1 MKTMQLPKMSTVK
14 PKLISMKPQEN
25 LPCSNLLN
33 QQFNPEKPNQ
43 VWVSDI
49 TYIKTGSAFSYLCV
63 VLDLFARKVVSFR
76 VANKADTALV
86 INTVSDA
93 IRKRNPSSGLLF
105 HFDRGAQFTSKL
117 FRSFL
122 DSNHIT
128 QSFSKT
134 GHPWDNAVIESFFK
148 YLKHEELNRR
158 SFSNISILK
167 LALFEYIEGFYH
179 RFRPH
184 SFNNMLSPDQKE
196 LLFFQYLS

>member
-1 MKTMQLPKMSTVK
+1 M
-14 PKLISMKPQEN
+14 
-25 LPCSNLLN
+25 LL
-33 QQFNPEKPNQ
+33 K
-43 VWVSDI
+43 
-49 TYIKTGSAFSYLCV
+49 
-63 VLDLFARKVVSFR
+63 
-76 VANKADTALV
+76 
-86 INTVSDA
+86 
-93 IRKRNPSSGLLF
+93 KRNPSSGLLF
-105 HFDRGAQFTSKL
+105 HSDRGAQFTSKL

-122 DSNHIT
+122 DSKHIT

-134 GHPWDNAVIESFFK
+134 GHSWDNAVIESFFK

-196 LLFFQYLS
+196 ILFFQYLS